1 MWTSSQVIFK
11 DFNAIYVSFH
21 MSKYGTYTFSF
32 FVFALVKC
40 IFCFSFS
47 WIRKRTDNKTNC
59 FFKNY
64 ICRSIFNYS
73 LLFRIFFC
81 SLWAAISCRMKLI
94 LIIRRLKR
102 DLTTLCKYFWH
113 LPFFD
118 NFHKE
123 LHLRWRQTFSLYI
136 AGS

>member
-1 MWTSSQVIFK
+1 MNFFKILK
-11 DFNAIYVSFH
+11 DFDAIYVSFH
-21 MSKYGTYTFSF
+21 MSKYGTTFSF
-32 FVFALVKC
+32 FIFALVKC
-40 IFCFSFS
+40 IFCFSFF
-47 WIRKRTDNKTNC
+47 RKRTDNKTNC

-102 DLTTLCKYFWH
+102 DLTSKMELFVNIFDTFHFLIIFTKSSILDGDRYFR
-113 LPFFD
+113 L
-118 NFHKE
+118 
-123 LHLRWRQTFSLYI
+123 
-136 AGS
+136 A